1 MVTSVTYPRSASQG
15 AITVNVSPRVRLV
28 GTLRVTDPSRTLAD
42 ADHEPIG
49 LVVVAELA
57 VMRHPLQPGARMVK
71 VVVAAACRVSVARPC
86 AGAENV
92 ATVSIVTTGATSRE
106 RRCRR
111 AMGNSSREHEDPVWP
126 STAGAGGVS
135 PEA

>member
-1 MVTSVTYPRSASQG
+1 
-15 AITVNVSPRVRLV
+15 
-28 GTLRVTDPSRTLAD
+28 LAD

-49 LVVVAELA
+49 LVLVAELA

-71 VVVAAACRVSVARPC
+71 VVVAAACRVSVGPVARPF

-135 PEA
+135 PEAVLAG